1 MTRSRNSWQTI
12 IMCRHCQCRYPKYKI
27 EICWRYRFRVSISML
42 LVNENIITKL
52 KCNFSFCQYQIE
64 SRMSLA
70 KRRENLQSQN
80 TSSNKKLKVRNN
92 NARKKTYWP
101 PTNNKPFYL
110 SCQQPLDSTT
120 NEIKSFYQFIT
131 MHIFIVFLHCRK
143 YEIWHSYEWL
153 TNKIRMKKK
162 CYHLFKQTATDIC
175 MSCFNSLLR
184 YTEHYTQLQQSGN
197 ILIAELPIS
206 YTLLKLLPI
215 NFLKVKTTNYC

>member
-1 MTRSRNSWQTI
+1 
-12 IMCRHCQCRYPKYKI
+12 MCRHCQCRYPKYKI

-110 SCQQPLDSTT
+110 SCQQPLWTAQQMRLSH
-120 NEIKSFYQFIT
+120 FISSSRCT
-131 MHIFIVFLHCRK
+131 YLLYFCIAG
-143 YEIWHSYEWL
+143 
-153 TNKIRMKKK
+153 NMK
-162 CYHLFKQTATDIC
+162 FDTPMND
-175 MSCFNSLLR
+175 
-184 YTEHYTQLQQSGN
+184 
-197 ILIAELPIS
+197 
-206 YTLLKLLPI
+206 
-215 NFLKVKTTNYC
+215 